1 MVAPPLHADAIGD
14 ITELTGYGRVVRDET
29 FAAELDFDINSLDNV
44 ETSLLAALPLHSL
57 MNLLLNLQSIAI
69 CS

>member
-1 MVAPPLHADAIGD
+1 MMVAPPLHADAIGD

-44 ETSLLAALPLHSL
+44 ETSAGRIGS
-57 MNLLLNLQSIAI
+57 
-69 CS
+69 